1 MIYQGDN
8 WPDEY
13 RGRAFTLNFHGRR
26 INQEVL
32 QREGNSFV
40 GKHAPDMFQTSD
52 PWFRGVELTYGPD
65 GAVYVLDWS
74 DIGECHEND
83 GIHRTSGRIFKISYG
98 KPKKPEFDDLNEL
111 SDDKLVD
118 LLGHKNAWYP
128 RMAQRIL
135 CDRWANVDNLRPKR
149 LVALAKGK
157 AVDAESDPPS
167 TRHRLNAIGTL
178 YCATKGHHWLLLDFA
193 ESDNEHVR
201 AMIVRLLANRPIEIE
216 RVASKILDMAN
227 DPSPLV
233 RLYVASAIGR
243 LRQSY
248 AFAVAQRLVAFDD
261 DMKDRVQPK
270 LIWHQIEP
278 FIAGDYRK
286 SVSLF
291 SGSRSQMLRRN
302 IVRRLACDPERQDE
316 MLEKLTQKMVLSAN
330 SNDAPDIL
338 HGIKA
343 AVEGRKKMK
352 APKSWP
358 FNSAKGDSKTSK
370 LIAEISPVFGDGL
383 SMDRLMKVA
392 ANKEVDTVARQQ
404 AILSLSQFADPKDL
418 FPLLKGHV
426 KDRMVSTAVVKA
438 MAVCD
443 HDEIP
448 SLILNE
454 YRRLSSD
461 GKRNAIDTLCVRK
474 KWANK
479 LLGAVERGRV
489 ESSELTAWHARQ
501 IQMFDDGPLT
511 ERLAKAWGKVRE
523 TDQER
528 VAQIDN
534 LREMMNKDLSSAD
547 VTSGRKLFAT
557 HCASCHVMFGEGGN
571 IGPDLTGADRK
582 NLNYLL
588 ENIVDPSASVATS
601 YRASVLAME
610 DGRLLTGV
618 VMDNDGQTLKLQTQ
632 EELVTLE
639 VSAVEEIKQTE
650 LSLMPEKLLDKLSNK
665 EKVDLFGYL
674 MSK

>member
-1 MIYQGDN
+1 
-8 WPDEY
+8 
-13 RGRAFTLNFHGRR
+13 
-26 INQEVL
+26 
-32 QREGNSFV
+32 
-40 GKHAPDMFQTSD
+40 
-52 PWFRGVELTYGPD
+52 
-65 GAVYVLDWS
+65 
-74 DIGECHEND
+74 
-83 GIHRTSGRIFKISYG
+83 
-98 KPKKPEFDDLNEL
+98 
-111 SDDKLVD
+111 
-118 LLGHKNAWYP
+118 
-128 RMAQRIL
+128 
-135 CDRWANVDNLRPKR
+135 
-149 LVALAKGK
+149 
-157 AVDAESDPPS
+157 
-167 TRHRLNAIGTL
+167 
-178 YCATKGHHWLLLDFA
+178 
-193 ESDNEHVR
+193 
-201 AMIVRLLANRPIEIE
+201 
-216 RVASKILDMAN
+216 
-227 DPSPLV
+227 
-233 RLYVASAIGR
+233 
-243 LRQSY
+243 
-248 AFAVAQRLVAFDD
+248 
-261 DMKDRVQPK
+261 
-270 LIWHQIEP
+270 
-278 FIAGDYRK
+278 
-286 SVSLF
+286 
-291 SGSRSQMLRRN
+291 
-302 IVRRLACDPERQDE
+302 
-316 MLEKLTQKMVLSAN
+316 
-330 SNDAPDIL
+330 
-338 HGIKA
+338 
-343 AVEGRKKMK
+343 
-352 APKSWP
+352 
-358 FNSAKGDSKTSK
+358 
-370 LIAEISPVFGDGL
+370 
-383 SMDRLMKVA
+383 
-392 ANKEVDTVARQQ
+392 
-404 AILSLSQFADPKDL
+404 
-418 FPLLKGHV
+418 
-426 KDRMVSTAVVKA
+426 MVSTAVVKA

-601 YRASVLAME
+601 YLASVLAME